1 MESRLERAGMP
12 EQAIFTE
19 ELMAELHLRAQGI
32 PRVINAICDN
42 LLLTAF
48 AMESKVC
55 TVDMLDE
62 VCKDMRLEWPG
73 SRRVRGRVPEESYDR
88 NPYSV

>member
-1 MESRLERAGMP
+1 
-12 EQAIFTE
+12 
-19 ELMAELHLRAQGI
+19 MAEIHVRAQGI

-48 AMESKVC
+48 ALETKTC
-55 TVDMLDE
+55 TDEMLDE

-73 SRRVRGRVPEESYDR
+73 SRRVRGRTASEPTYER
-88 NPYSV
+88 TPY